1 MISCLASLVYQE
13 HATEKNERLYW
24 TEDQQKFIKLV
35 AISVGEDV
43 GKQDILYIANKII
56 NLYILLKKYLKNEHI
71 L

>member
-35 AISVGEDV
+35 AISVGEGV